1 MLFAPVLIPTLCRYE
16 KFVKC
21 FESLNEN
28 TWADRTDVFISLDY
42 PTKPSHRDGHDR
54 IKDYCNGVIINGS
67 FRFKSVTLI
76 CRTKNHGAI
85 GNFEHLV
92 HEILQ
97 KYDRCIRTFDDIEHS
112 KNFIQYMDE
121 MLEVFK
127 DDKSVSM
134 VCGYSYPVNW
144 ITCKN
149 ATVVKQNI
157 EGNIWGVGFWKEEW
171 NESIE
176 YLRRGALIKQ
186 FSSAFRSG
194 KFDGM
199 TDWTVKDYTNAVVNG
214 ATINSLLKRVT
225 DVSLRIYLSV
235 ADKYAIMP
243 VVSKT
248 RNIGFDGSGAFC
260 EEITFNE
267 DKEVSSSNYRFDLQ
281 PIDSADTFVSHVDY
295 AFDNKMNC
303 SIVDRFDKRPEGERE
318 EMLARAEA
326 YANLCRWEQAC
337 LNLKANIRKINN
349 LIMRIKKTL

>member
-1 MLFAPVLIPTLCRYE
+1 MIYAPVLIPTLCRYD

-28 TWADRTDVFISLDY
+28 TWAEYTDLFIALDH
-42 PTKPSHRDGHDR
+42 PKKPSHKEGYDK
-54 IKDYCNGVIINGS
+54 IKAYCDDAINNGRV
-67 FRFKSVTLI
+67 RFKSVTLI
-76 CRTKNHGAI
+76 LRSNNLGAI
-85 GNFEHLV
+85 GNIESLV
-92 HEILQ
+92 QQTFQ
-97 KYDRCIRTFDDIEHS
+97 KYDRCICTFDDLEHS

-121 MLEVFK
+121 MLEAFK
-127 DDKSVSM
+127 EDKKVAM
-134 VCGYSYPVNW
+134 VTGYSYPVNW
-144 ITCKN
+144 KTCKN

-171 NESIE
+171 NELIE
-176 YLRRGALIKQ
+176 YLRRGELIKQ
-186 FSSAFRSG
+186 FPSAFRSG
-194 KFDGM
+194 KFEEM
-199 TDWTVKDYTNAVVNG
+199 TDWAVKDYVNAVVNG
-214 ATINSLLKRVT
+214 AAVNSLLKRVT

-235 ADKYAIMP
+235 AEKYAVMP